1 MAAVVRG
8 GILEH
13 SVWSKRDA
21 AVALRA
27 RAATTASHRRTALE
41 RLGGRSRFFF
51 RRHTSGAS
59 ASGSALADGESQSS
73 ESSSSVASLG
83 PEGGA
88 ADAAAAAADAA
99 AAAADA
105 EATLRSGGTLLLAR
119 TATTLD
125 EWEAL
130 FAEAR

>member
-1 MAAVVRG
+1 MAAVLRG

-59 ASGSALADGESQSS
+59 AIGSALADGESQSS

-83 PEGGA
+83 PEGG
-88 ADAAAAAADAA
+88 AADAA